1 MAHVD
6 LRQLVGRLNS
16 STREALE
23 AAVALC
29 VTRTNYNVEIEHWL
43 LKLLEQ
49 SNTDFVVL
57 LRQCRV
63 DQSRLAGDLTRAIDA
78 LPTGSSR
85 APGLSP
91 DIVALIREAWLIG
104 SIDYAAS
111 TTRSGYVLCALVSDE
126 SFARLASG
134 ASAEFAKVTPDAVR
148 QQIPQ
153 VLPKTGEAKAAGTG
167 EAPVAGRPSGPGT
180 RTDASAGV
188 AIRCGCSIAI
198 AGSRS

>member
-6 LRQLVGRLNS
+6 LRQLVGKLNT
-16 STREALE
+16 STRAALE

-43 LKLLEQ
+43 LKLLDQ

-63 DQSRLAGDLTRAIDA
+63 DQSRLAADLTRAIDA

-85 APGLSP
+85 PPGLSP

-111 TTRSGYVLCALVSDE
+111 
-126 SFARLASG
+126 
-134 ASAEFAKVTPDAVR
+134 
-148 QQIPQ
+148 
-153 VLPKTGEAKAAGTG
+153 
-167 EAPVAGRPSGPGT
+167 
-180 RTDASAGV
+180 
-188 AIRCGCSIAI
+188 
-198 AGSRS
+198 